1 MVKLV
6 KITELSKSLNL
17 IDKIT
22 NKPQNYTLRFWE
34 KKFKQIK
41 PKIIN
46 NQRYYSKE
54 QVEIIK
60 FIKHLIKDEGMTING
75 VKNVLNLDINKL
87 DDYNSHSLKT
97 GYYKERI
104 KKKTI
109 EVLKRIKKLKNYG
122 KKNSR

>member
-1 MVKLV
+1 MVKLI

-22 NKPQNYTLRFWE
+22 NKPQNYILRFWE
-34 KKFKQIK
+34 KQFKQIK

-54 QVEIIK
+54 QVEIMK

-87 DDYNSHSLKT
+87 DDYNSHSLKA
-97 GYYKERI
+97 GYHKERV

-109 EVLKRIKKLKNYG
+109 EVLKRINKLKNYG

>member
-87 DDYNSHSLKT
+87 DVYNSHSLKA

>member
-109 EVLKRIKKLKNYG
+109 EVLKRIKRLKNYG